1 MKEFTL
7 KKKKS
12 RFLDLQTNEINIIT
26 LFVFQTY
33 SFTIFFSRIEW
44 KKSPYLA
51 IEFRYWTRVL
61 WWLGRRG
68 QRWTSR
74 RWKLVRILRASTW
87 PVILG
92 RVARFPI
99 ATFWW
104 PIIAHRPSHF
114 GLVRHTV
121 ARIQPS
127 CRRQRDFWC
136 WTAKISPE
144 IGLKNNRREGS
155 FVSLP
160 KFQPLETLN
169 ESRC

>member
-1 MKEFTL
+1 M
-7 KKKKS
+7 KKKKKNAS
-12 RFLDLQTNEINIIT
+12 
-26 LFVFQTY
+26 
-33 SFTIFFSRIEW
+33 
-44 KKSPYLA
+44 YLA

-61 WWLGRRG
+61 RWLGRRG

-99 ATFWW
+99 ATFWR

-136 WTAKISPE
+136 WTAKIYPRNWVE
-144 IGLKNNRREGS
+144 QGDRRGDS

-160 KFQPLETLN
+160 KFQPLETVN
-169 ESRC
+169 ESRYQSVALSRNSFVTRFFVSSHTFASYTRHVSFQDYYY